1 MHNNRKF
8 YIAGFVVS
16 LFLAGVVSFYA
27 SSSPDGLEKVA
38 EDIGFIETAKENTNA
53 DVVLSDYGTKGVDNE
68 RASVGIAG
76 VVGVLGQWRPL
87 RTQGTMFLPTIGVLR
102 AALACCV
109 SVLLALA
116 LFGDPVLGPAHFK
129 QALSLGLIRLL
140 RDSCLDSNRFN
151 CQSTSLMLRFNSL
164 QIFLKCLQAD

>member
-1 MHNNRKF
+1 MEEQQSETGDSTCLTTESFTSLVLLFR
-8 YIAGFVVS
+8 

-76 VVGVLGQWRPL
+76 IVGVI
-87 RTQGTMFLPTIGVLR
+87 GTAVVAGVAFR
-102 AALACCV
+102 
-109 SVLLALA
+109 
-116 LFGDPVLGPAHFK
+116 
-129 QALSLGLIRLL
+129 LIARKP
-140 RDSCLDSNRFN
+140 
-151 CQSTSLMLRFNSL
+151 Q
-164 QIFLKCLQAD
+164 KA